1 MKEKR
6 LAEIAAELAEIEAR
20 ANGLEPLAETAEQT
34 AIDERSKVLSEIKES
49 REKLLAEK
57 EQIEAEIRAA
67 KAVEENPGSATVI
80 ENEKRGEKGMEKE
93 FRNSPEYIAAYA
105 KAIKGDSTD
114 LRALL
119 TENAPTD
126 GQVPIPTFAE
136 ERIRTAWETD
146 EILNRV
152 GKTYVKG
159 NLKIGFEISGS
170 DAVIHVEGDDAPEEE
185 ELVLGV
191 VELVP
196 QSIKKWITISDE
208 VLDMK
213 DQEFIDYVYD
223 ELGHRIAKAAADI
236 VVAKIKALPQTS
248 TATTPAAALITEAPS
263 ATTMINAIAQLSDEA
278 TNNVAIMNKLTW
290 GEFKSITTADGY
302 PLADPFAGLVVLFN
316 NSLKAYSAA
325 SDNEVYAIVG
335 DLATGFR
342 ANFPNGEEIKIKMDD
357 LSLAEKDLVKFV
369 GRKYVAL
376 EAVAPGRFT
385 LIAKPAATEPT
396 NPES

>member
-6 LAEIAAELAEIEAR
+6 LAEITAELAEIESR
-20 ANGLEPLAETAEQT
+20 ANGLEPLAETAEQ
-34 AIDERSKVLSEIKES
+34 AEIDERSKVLAEIKES

-67 KAVEENPGSATVI
+67 KEVEQHPESAKEI
-80 ENEKRGEKGMEKE
+80 KNERGEKKMEKE

-105 KAIKGDSTD
+105 KAIKGDDTD
-114 LRALL
+114 LRSLL
-119 TENAPTD
+119 TENAPTG

-170 DAVIHVEGDDAPEEE
+170 DAVIHVEGTDAPDEE
-185 ELVLGV
+185 ELTLGV
-191 VELVP
+191 VELIP
-196 QSIKKWITISDE
+196 QSIKKWSTISDE

-213 DQEFIDYVYD
+213 DEEFIDYIYD
-223 ELGHRIAKAAADI
+223 ELGHKNAKAAADI

-248 TATTPAAALITEAPS
+248 SATTPAAAKITEAPS
-263 ATTMINAIAQLSDEA
+263 ATTMVNAIANLSDEA

-290 GEFKSITTADGY
+290 AAFKSITTGDGY

-325 SDNEVYAIVG
+325 AEGEVYAIVG

-342 ANFPNGEEIKIKMDD
+342 ANFPNGEEIRIKMDD
-357 LSLAEKDLVKFV
+357 LSLAEADLVKFV

-385 LIAKPAATEPT
+385 RIAKPAATEPEE
-396 NPES
+396 P

>member
-6 LAEIAAELAEIEAR
+6 LAEITAELAAIESR
-20 ANGLEPLAETAEQT
+20 ANGLQPLAETAEQ
-34 AIDERSKVLSEIKES
+34 AEIDERSKVLAEIKES

-67 KAVEENPGSATVI
+67 KEVEQHPESAKEI
-80 ENEKRGEKGMEKE
+80 KNERGEKKMEKE

-105 KAIKGDSTD
+105 KAIKGDDTD

-119 TENAPTD
+119 TENAPTG

-170 DAVIHVEGDDAPEEE
+170 DAVIHVEGTDAPDEEV
-185 ELVLGV
+185 LTLGV
-191 VELVP
+191 VELIP

-213 DQEFIDYVYD
+213 DEEFIDYIYD
-223 ELGHRIAKAAADI
+223 ELGHKIAKAAADI

-248 TATTPAAALITEAPS
+248 SATTPAAAKITEAPS
-263 ATTMINAIAQLSDEA
+263 ATTMVNAIANLSDEA

-290 GEFKSITTADGY
+290 AAFKSITTGDGY

-316 NSLKAYSAA
+316 NSLKSYDTA
-325 SDNEVYAIVG
+325 SDGEVYAIVG

-342 ANFPNGEEIKIKMDD
+342 ANFPNGEEIRIKMDD
-357 LSLAEKDLVKFV
+357 LSLAEADLVKFV

-385 LIAKPAATEPT
+385 LIAKPAATQPEEP
-396 NPES
+396 

>member
-6 LAEIAAELAEIEAR
+6 LAEITAELAEIESR
-20 ANGLEPLAETAEQT
+20 ANGLEPLAETAEQA
-34 AIDERSKVLSEIKES
+34 AIDERSKVLAEIKES

-67 KAVEENPGSATVI
+67 KEVEQHPESAKEI
-80 ENEKRGEKGMEKE
+80 KNERRKETMGEKE

-105 KAIKGDSTD
+105 KAIKGDDTD
-114 LRALL
+114 LRSLL
-119 TENAPTD
+119 TENAPTG

-170 DAVIHVEGDDAPEEE
+170 DAVIHVEGTDAPDEEV
-185 ELVLGV
+185 LTLGV
-191 VELVP
+191 VELIP

-213 DQEFIDYVYD
+213 DEEFIDYIYD
-223 ELGHRIAKAAADI
+223 ELGHKIAKAAADI

-248 TATTPAAALITEAPS
+248 SATTPAAAKITEAPS
-263 ATTMINAIAQLSDEA
+263 ATTMVNAIANLSDEA

-290 GEFKSITTADGY
+290 AAFKSITTGDGY

-316 NSLKAYSAA
+316 NSLKSYDTAA
-325 SDNEVYAIVG
+325 EGEVYAIVG

-342 ANFPNGEEIKIKMDD
+342 ANFPNGEEIRIKMDD
-357 LSLAEKDLVKFV
+357 LSLAESDLVKFV

-385 LIAKPAATEPT
+385 LIAKPTTPEP
-396 NPES
+396 

>member
-6 LAEIAAELAEIEAR
+6 LKEIEAELAEIESR
-20 ANGLEPLAETAEQT
+20 ANGLQPLAETAEQ
-34 AIDERSKVLSEIKES
+34 AEIDERSKVLAEIKES

-67 KAVEENPGSATVI
+67 KEVEQHPESAKEI
-80 ENEKRGEKGMEKE
+80 KNERGEKKMEKE

-105 KAIKGDSTD
+105 KAIKGDDTD
-114 LRALL
+114 LRSLL
-119 TENAPTD
+119 TENAPTG

-170 DAVIHVEGDDAPEEE
+170 DAVIHVEGTDAPDEE
-185 ELVLGV
+185 ELTLGV
-191 VELVP
+191 VELIP

-213 DQEFIDYVYD
+213 DEEFIDYIYD
-223 ELGHRIAKAAADI
+223 ELGHKIAKAAADI

-248 TATTPAAALITEAPS
+248 SATTPAAAKITEAPS
-263 ATTMINAIAQLSDEA
+263 ATTMVNAIANLSDEA

-290 GEFKSITTADGY
+290 AAFKSITTGDGY

-325 SDNEVYAIVG
+325 ADGEVYAIVG

-342 ANFPNGEEIKIKMDD
+342 ANFPNGEEIRIKMDD
-357 LSLAEKDLVKFV
+357 LSLAEADLVKFV

-385 LIAKPAATEPT
+385 LIAKPAATEPEE
-396 NPES
+396 P

>member
-1 MKEKR
+1 MKQKR
-6 LAEIAAELAEIEAR
+6 LKEIEAELAEIEAR
-20 ANGLEPLAETAEQT
+20 AKGLEPLAETAEQA
-34 AIDERSKVLSEIKES
+34 AIDERSKVLAEIKES

-67 KAVEENPGSATVI
+67 EEVAKNPGSAKEIT
-80 ENEKRGEKGMEKE
+80 NERRKEKMGEKE

-105 KAIKGDSTD
+105 KAIKGDATD

-119 TENAPTD
+119 TENAPEG

-136 ERIRTAWETD
+136 ERIRTAWDSD

-170 DAVIHVEGDDAPEEE
+170 DAVIHVEGTDAPDEET
-185 ELVLGV
+185 LVLGV
-191 VELVP
+191 VELIP
-196 QSIKKWITISDE
+196 QSIKKWITLSDE

-213 DQEFIDYVYD
+213 DQEFIDYIYD
-223 ELGHRIAKAAADI
+223 ELGHKIAKAAADI

-248 TATTPAAALITEAPS
+248 NATTPAAAKITEAPS
-263 ATTMINAIAQLSDEA
+263 ATTMVNAIANLSDEA

-290 GEFKSITTADGY
+290 AAFKSITTGDGY

-316 NSLKAYSAA
+316 NSLKAYDAA
-325 SDNEVYAIVG
+325 AEGEVYAIVG

-342 ANFPNGEEIKIKMDD
+342 ANFPNGEEIRIKMDD
-357 LSLAEKDLVKFV
+357 LSLAEEDLVKFV

-385 LIAKPAATEPT
+385 LIAKPAATEPEE
-396 NPES
+396 P

>member
-6 LAEIAAELAEIEAR
+6 LAEITAELAEIESR
-20 ANGLEPLAETAEQT
+20 ANGLQPLAETAEQ
-34 AIDERSKVLSEIKES
+34 AEIDERSKVLAEIKES

-57 EQIEAEIRAA
+57 KQIEAEIRAA
-67 KAVEENPGSATVI
+67 KEVEQHPESAKEI
-80 ENEKRGEKGMEKE
+80 KNERGEKKMEKE

-105 KAIKGDSTD
+105 KAIKGDDTD
-114 LRALL
+114 LRSLL
-119 TENAPTD
+119 TENAPTG

-170 DAVIHVEGDDAPEEE
+170 DAVIHVEGTDAPDEEV
-185 ELVLGV
+185 LTLGV
-191 VELVP
+191 VELIP

-213 DQEFIDYVYD
+213 DEEFIDYIYD
-223 ELGHRIAKAAADI
+223 ELGHKIAKAAADI

-248 TATTPAAALITEAPS
+248 SATTPAAAKITEAPS
-263 ATTMINAIAQLSDEA
+263 ATTMVNAIANLSDEA

-290 GEFKSITTADGY
+290 AAFKSITTGDGY

-316 NSLKAYSAA
+316 NSLKSYDTAA
-325 SDNEVYAIVG
+325 EGEVYAIVG

-342 ANFPNGEEIKIKMDD
+342 ANFPNGEEIRIKMDD
-357 LSLAEKDLVKFV
+357 LSLAESDLVKFV

-385 LIAKPAATEPT
+385 LIAKPAATQP
-396 NPES
+396 

>member
-6 LAEIAAELAEIEAR
+6 LAEITAELAEIESR
-20 ANGLEPLAETAEQT
+20 ANGLEPLAETAEQ
-34 AIDERSKVLSEIKES
+34 AEIDERSKVLAEIKES

-67 KAVEENPGSATVI
+67 KDVEQHPESATEI
-80 ENEKRGEKGMEKE
+80 TNERRKETMGEKE

-105 KAIKGDSTD
+105 KAIKGDDTD
-114 LRALL
+114 LRSLL
-119 TENAPTD
+119 TENAPTG

-170 DAVIHVEGDDAPEEE
+170 DAVIHVEGTDAPDEEV
-185 ELVLGV
+185 LTLGV
-191 VELVP
+191 VELIP

-213 DQEFIDYVYD
+213 DEEFIDYIYD
-223 ELGHRIAKAAADI
+223 ELGHKIAKAAADI
-236 VVAKIKALPQTS
+236 VVAKIKALPQVS
-248 TATTPAAALITEAPS
+248 NATTPAAAKITEAPS
-263 ATTMINAIAQLSDEA
+263 ATTMVNAIANLSDEA

-290 GEFKSITTADGY
+290 AAFKSITTGDGY

-316 NSLKAYSAA
+316 NSLKSYDTAA
-325 SDNEVYAIVG
+325 EGEVYAIVG

-342 ANFPNGEEIKIKMDD
+342 ANFPNGEEIRIKMDD
-357 LSLAEKDLVKFV
+357 LSLAEADLVKFV

-385 LIAKPAATEPT
+385 LIAKPAATEPEE
-396 NPES
+396 P

>member
-6 LAEIAAELAEIEAR
+6 LKEIEAELAEIESR
-20 ANGLEPLAETAEQT
+20 ANGLQPLAETAEQ
-34 AIDERSKVLSEIKES
+34 AEIDERSKVLAEIKES

-67 KAVEENPGSATVI
+67 KEVEQHPESAKEI
-80 ENEKRGEKGMEKE
+80 KNERGEKKMEKE

-105 KAIKGDSTD
+105 KAIKGDDTD
-114 LRALL
+114 LRSLL
-119 TENAPTD
+119 TENAPTG

-170 DAVIHVEGDDAPEEE
+170 DAVIHVEGTDAPDEE
-185 ELVLGV
+185 ELTLGV
-191 VELVP
+191 VELIP

-213 DQEFIDYVYD
+213 DEEFIDYIYD
-223 ELGHRIAKAAADI
+223 ELGHKIAKAAADI

-248 TATTPAAALITEAPS
+248 SATTPAAAKITEAPS
-263 ATTMINAIAQLSDEA
+263 ATTMVNAIANLSDEA

-290 GEFKSITTADGY
+290 AAFKSITTGDGY

-316 NSLKAYSAA
+316 NSLKPYEAA
-325 SDNEVYAIVG
+325 SDGEVYAIVG

-342 ANFPNGEEIKIKMDD
+342 ANFPNGEEIRIKMDD
-357 LSLAEKDLVKFV
+357 LSLAEADLVKFV

-385 LIAKPAATEPT
+385 LIAKPAATEPEE
-396 NPES
+396 P

>member
-6 LAEIAAELAEIEAR
+6 LKEIEAELAAIESR
-20 ANGLEPLAETAEQT
+20 ANGLQPLAETAEQ
-34 AIDERSKVLSEIKES
+34 AEIDERSKVLAEIKES

-67 KAVEENPGSATVI
+67 KEVEQHPESAKEIT
-80 ENEKRGEKGMEKE
+80 NERSKEKMGEKE

-119 TENAPTD
+119 TENAPEG

-170 DAVIHVEGDDAPEEE
+170 DAVIHIEGTDAPEEE
-185 ELVLGV
+185 TLELGV
-191 VELVP
+191 VELIP

-213 DQEFIDYVYD
+213 DEEFIDYIYD
-223 ELGHRIAKAAADI
+223 ELGHKIAKAAADI
-236 VVAKIKALPQTS
+236 VVAKIKALPQAS
-248 TATTPAAALITEAPS
+248 TATTPAAAKITEAPS
-263 ATTMINAIAQLSDEA
+263 ATTMVNAIANLSDEA

-290 GEFKSITTADGY
+290 AAFKSITTGDGY

-316 NSLKAYSAA
+316 NSLKAYAVAA
-325 SDNEVYAIVG
+325 EGEVYAIVG

-342 ANFPNGEEIKIKMDD
+342 ANFPNGEEIRIKMDD
-357 LSLAEKDLVKFV
+357 LSLAEDDLVKFV

-385 LIAKPAATEPT
+385 LIAKPAATEPEE
-396 NPES
+396 P

>member
-6 LAEIAAELAEIEAR
+6 LAEITAELAEIESR
-20 ANGLEPLAETAEQT
+20 ANGLQPLAETAEQA
-34 AIDERSKVLSEIKES
+34 AIDERSKVLAEIKES

-67 KAVEENPGSATVI
+67 KEVEQHPESAKEI
-80 ENEKRGEKGMEKE
+80 KNERGEKKMEKE

-105 KAIKGDSTD
+105 KAIKGDDTD
-114 LRALL
+114 LRSLL
-119 TENAPTD
+119 TENAPTG

-170 DAVIHVEGDDAPEEE
+170 DAVIHVEGTDAPDEETLE
-185 ELVLGV
+185 LGV
-191 VELVP
+191 VELIP

-213 DQEFIDYVYD
+213 DEEFIDYIYD
-223 ELGHRIAKAAADI
+223 ELGHKIAKAAADI

-248 TATTPAAALITEAPS
+248 SATTPAAAKITEAPS
-263 ATTMINAIAQLSDEA
+263 ATTMVNAIANLSDEA

-290 GEFKSITTADGY
+290 AAFKSITTGDGY

-316 NSLKAYSAA
+316 NSLKSYDTAA
-325 SDNEVYAIVG
+325 EGEVYAIVG

-342 ANFPNGEEIKIKMDD
+342 ANFPNGEEIRIKMDD
-357 LSLAEKDLVKFV
+357 LSLAEADLVKFV

-385 LIAKPAATEPT
+385 LIAKPTTPEP
-396 NPES
+396 

>member
-6 LAEIAAELAEIEAR
+6 LAEITAELAEIESR
-20 ANGLEPLAETAEQT
+20 ANGLQPLAETAEQ
-34 AIDERSKVLSEIKES
+34 AEIDERSKVLAEIKES

-67 KAVEENPGSATVI
+67 KEVEQHPESAKEI
-80 ENEKRGEKGMEKE
+80 KNERGEKKMEKE

-105 KAIKGDSTD
+105 KAIKGDDTD
-114 LRALL
+114 LRSLL
-119 TENAPTD
+119 TENAPTG

-170 DAVIHVEGDDAPEEE
+170 DAVIHVEGTDAPNEE
-185 ELVLGV
+185 ELALGV
-191 VELVP
+191 VELIP
-196 QSIKKWITISDE
+196 KSIKKWITISDE

-213 DQEFIDYVYD
+213 DEEFIDYIYD
-223 ELGHRIAKAAADI
+223 ELGHKIAKAAADI

-248 TATTPAAALITEAPS
+248 SATTPAAAKITEAPS
-263 ATTMINAIAQLSDEA
+263 ATTMVNAIANLSDEA

-290 GEFKSITTADGY
+290 AAFKSITTGDGY

-316 NSLKAYSAA
+316 NSLKAYDAA
-325 SDNEVYAIVG
+325 AEGEVYAIVG

-357 LSLAEKDLVKFV
+357 LSLAEADLVKFV

-385 LIAKPAATEPT
+385 LIAKPAATQP
-396 NPES
+396 

>member
-67 KAVEENPGSATVI
+67 EEVKQHPESAKEI
-80 ENEKRGEKGMEKE
+80 KNERGEKGMEKE

-119 TENAPTD
+119 TENAPEG

-170 DAVIHVEGDDAPEEE
+170 AAVIHVEGTDEPDEEVL
-185 ELVLGV
+185 ELGI

-196 QSIKKWITISDE
+196 QSIKKWITLSDE

-248 TATTPAAALITEAPS
+248 TATTPAAAKITEAPS
-263 ATTMINAIAQLSDEA
+263 ATTMVNAIANLSDEA

-290 GEFKSITTADGY
+290 AEFKSITTGDGY

-316 NSLKAYSAA
+316 NSLKAYDAA
-325 SDNEVYAIVG
+325 ADGEVYAIVG

-385 LIAKPAATEPT
+385 LIAKPTTEP
-396 NPES
+396 

>member
-6 LAEIAAELAEIEAR
+6 LAEITAELAEIESR
-20 ANGLEPLAETAEQT
+20 ANGLQPLAETAEQA
-34 AIDERSKVLSEIKES
+34 AIDERSKVLAEMKES

-67 KAVEENPGSATVI
+67 KEVEQHPESAKEI
-80 ENEKRGEKGMEKE
+80 KNERGEKKMEKE

-105 KAIKGDSTD
+105 KAIKGDDTD
-114 LRALL
+114 LRSLL
-119 TENAPTD
+119 TENAPTG

-170 DAVIHVEGDDAPEEE
+170 DAVIHVEGTDAPDEE
-185 ELVLGV
+185 ELTLGV
-191 VELVP
+191 VELIP

-213 DQEFIDYVYD
+213 DEEFIDYIYD
-223 ELGHRIAKAAADI
+223 ELGHKIAKAAADI

-248 TATTPAAALITEAPS
+248 NATTPAAAKITEAPS
-263 ATTMINAIAQLSDEA
+263 ATTMVNAIANLSDEA

-290 GEFKSITTADGY
+290 AAFKNITTGDGY

-316 NSLKAYSAA
+316 NSLKPYATAA
-325 SDNEVYAIVG
+325 DGEVYAIVG

-342 ANFPNGEEIKIKMDD
+342 ANFPNGEEIRIKMDD
-357 LSLAEKDLVKFV
+357 LSLAEADLVKFV

-385 LIAKPAATEPT
+385 LIAKPAATEPEE
-396 NPES
+396 P

>member
-6 LAEIAAELAEIEAR
+6 LAEITAELAEIESR
-20 ANGLEPLAETAEQT
+20 ANGLQPLAETAEQ
-34 AIDERSKVLSEIKES
+34 AEIDERSKVLAEIKES

-67 KAVEENPGSATVI
+67 KEVEQHPESAKEI
-80 ENEKRGEKGMEKE
+80 KNERGEKKMEKE

-105 KAIKGDSTD
+105 KAIKGDDTD
-114 LRALL
+114 LRSLL
-119 TENAPTD
+119 TENAPTG

-159 NLKIGFEISGS
+159 NLRIGFEISGS
-170 DAVIHVEGDDAPEEE
+170 DAVIHVEGTDAPDEE
-185 ELVLGV
+185 ELTLGV
-191 VELVP
+191 VELIP

-213 DQEFIDYVYD
+213 DEEFIAYIYD
-223 ELGHRIAKAAADI
+223 ELGHKIAKAAADI
-236 VVAKIKALPQTS
+236 VVAKIVALPTTS
-248 TATTPAAALITEAPS
+248 SATAPAAATITEAPS
-263 ATTMINAIAQLSDEA
+263 ATTMVNAIANLSDEA

-290 GEFKSITTADGY
+290 ADFKSITTGDGY

-325 SDNEVYAIVG
+325 AESEVYAIVG

-342 ANFPNGEEIKIKMDD
+342 ANFPNGEEIRIKMDD
-357 LSLAEKDLVKFV
+357 LSLAESDLVKFV

-385 LIAKPAATEPT
+385 RIAKPAATEPEE
-396 NPES
+396 P

>member
-6 LAEIAAELAEIEAR
+6 LAEITAELAEIESR
-20 ANGLEPLAETAEQT
+20 ANGLQPLAETAEQ
-34 AIDERSKVLSEIKES
+34 AEIDERSRVLAEIKES

-67 KAVEENPGSATVI
+67 KEVEQHPESAKEI
-80 ENEKRGEKGMEKE
+80 KNERGEKKMEKE

-105 KAIKGDSTD
+105 KAIKGDDTD

-119 TENAPTD
+119 TENAPTG

-170 DAVIHVEGDDAPEEE
+170 DAVIHVEGTDAPDEEQ
-185 ELVLGV
+185 LNIGV
-191 VELVP
+191 VTLIP
-196 QSIKKWITISDE
+196 QSIKKWLTISDE
-208 VLDMK
+208 CLDMK
-213 DQEFIDYVYD
+213 DEEFIDYIYD
-223 ELGHRIAKAAADI
+223 ELGHKIAKAAADI

-248 TATTPAAALITEAPS
+248 NATTPAAAKIAEAPS
-263 ATTMINAIAQLSDEA
+263 ATTMVNAIANLSDEA

-290 GEFKSITTADGY
+290 AAFKSITTGDGY

-316 NSLKAYSAA
+316 NSLKSYDTAA
-325 SDNEVYAIVG
+325 EGEVYAIVG

-342 ANFPNGEEIKIKMDD
+342 ANFPNGEEIRIKMDD
-357 LSLAEKDLVKFV
+357 LSLAEADLVKFV

-385 LIAKPAATEPT
+385 LIAKPAATEPEE
-396 NPES
+396 P

>member
-1 MKEKR
+1 MNEKR
-6 LAEIAAELAEIEAR
+6 LKEIEAELAEIEAR
-20 ANGLEPLAETAEQT
+20 ANGLEPLAETAEQA
-34 AIDERSKVLSEIKES
+34 AIDERSKVLAEIKES

-67 KAVEENPGSATVI
+67 EEVEKHPESAKEIT
-80 ENEKRGEKGMEKE
+80 NERRKKTMGEKE

-105 KAIKGDSTD
+105 AAIKGDDTA

-170 DAVIHVEGDDAPEEE
+170 DAVIHVEGTAAPDEE

-191 VELVP
+191 VELIP

-213 DQEFIDYVYD
+213 DEEFIDYIYD
-223 ELGHRIAKAAADI
+223 ELGHKIAKAAADI

-248 TATTPAAALITEAPS
+248 SATTPAAAKITEAPS
-263 ATTMINAIAQLSDEA
+263 ATTMVNAIANLSDEA

-290 GEFKSITTADGY
+290 AAFKSITTGDGY

-316 NSLKAYSAA
+316 NSLKSYDAA
-325 SDNEVYAIVG
+325 ADGEVYAIVG
-335 DLATGFR
+335 DLQTGFR
-342 ANFPNGEEIKIKMDD
+342 ANFPNGEEIRIKMDD
-357 LSLAEKDLVKFV
+357 LSLAEADLVKFV

-385 LIAKPAATEPT
+385 LIAKPTTPEP
-396 NPES
+396 

>member
-6 LAEIAAELAEIEAR
+6 LAEITAELAEIESR
-20 ANGLEPLAETAEQT
+20 ANGLQPLAETAEQ
-34 AIDERSKVLSEIKES
+34 AEIDERSKVLAEIKES

-67 KAVEENPGSATVI
+67 KEVEQHPESAKEI
-80 ENEKRGEKGMEKE
+80 KNERGEKKMEKE

-105 KAIKGDSTD
+105 KAIKGDDTD
-114 LRALL
+114 LRSLL
-119 TENAPTD
+119 TENAPTG

-159 NLKIGFEISGS
+159 NLQLGFEISGS
-170 DAVIHVEGDDAPEEE
+170 DAVIHVEGTDAPNEE
-185 ELVLGV
+185 ELTLGV
-191 VELVP
+191 VELIP
-196 QSIKKWITISDE
+196 KSIKKWITISDE

-213 DQEFIDYVYD
+213 DEEFIDYIYD
-223 ELGHRIAKAAADI
+223 ELGHKIAKAAADI

-248 TATTPAAALITEAPS
+248 SATTPAAAKITEAPS
-263 ATTMINAIAQLSDEA
+263 ATTMVNAIANLSDEA

-290 GEFKSITTADGY
+290 AAFKSITTGDGY

-316 NSLKAYSAA
+316 NSLKSYDTAA
-325 SDNEVYAIVG
+325 EGEVYAIVG

-342 ANFPNGEEIKIKMDD
+342 ANFPNGEEIRIKMDD
-357 LSLAEKDLVKFV
+357 LSLAESDLVKFV

-385 LIAKPAATEPT
+385 LIAKPTTPEP
-396 NPES
+396 

>member
-6 LAEIAAELAEIEAR
+6 LAEITAELAEIESR
-20 ANGLEPLAETAEQT
+20 ANGLQPLAETAEQA
-34 AIDERSKVLSEIKES
+34 AIDERSKVLAEIKES

-67 KAVEENPGSATVI
+67 KEVEQHPESAKEIT
-80 ENEKRGEKGMEKE
+80 NERRKETMGEKE
-93 FRNSPEYIAAYA
+93 FRNSPEYIAAFA
-105 KAIKGDSTD
+105 AAIKGDDTA
-114 LRALL
+114 LRSLL

-170 DAVIHVEGDDAPEEE
+170 DAVIHIEGTDAPDEEQ
-185 ELVLGV
+185 LNIGV
-191 VELVP
+191 VTLIP
-196 QSIKKWITISDE
+196 QSIKKWLTISDE
-208 VLDMK
+208 CLDMK
-213 DQEFIDYVYD
+213 DEEFIDYIYD
-223 ELGHRIAKAAADI
+223 ELGHKIAKAAADI

-248 TATTPAAALITEAPS
+248 NATTPAAAKITEAPS
-263 ATTMINAIAQLSDEA
+263 ATTMVNAIANLSDEA

-290 GEFKSITTADGY
+290 AAFKSITTGDGY

-316 NSLKAYSAA
+316 NSLKSYDAA
-325 SDNEVYAIVG
+325 SDGEVYAIVG

-342 ANFPNGEEIKIKMDD
+342 ANFPNGEEIRIKMDD
-357 LSLAEKDLVKFV
+357 LSLAEADLVKFV

-385 LIAKPAATEPT
+385 LIAKPATPEP
-396 NPES
+396 